1 VRNWR
6 AVTSQTDH
14 GSGLDWDPFPGQSF
28 GVNGALVWIFLDEL
42 RELDLD
48 RAIEVWEAYAVAQE
62 RGHAEAR
69 AAAEHVADKQRP
81 QAWTAAREAASQAVR
96 ERLGASPVTNEV
108 ADILADVAGSLVV
121 RDLLSRQDFRQLQF
135 PWTSR
140 AGSERALAE
149 DAEAEPEAAPEP
161 EGAAA
166 VAAAAGVEA
175 APTVEMAPVVEG
187 PPGVEAAP
195 ATETAAEEWARVSAA
210 AAAAAAVEWPQAS
223 EVAPVAEAAPVVEAA
238 RVGARSKLPKRE
250 QPFVAVTA
258 NATGRPGIGAILG
271 RAADQLASN
280 SFARTATRAIVVIAA
295 VLVLAIVTRFAP
307 DAALF
312 GPGDSDVPGSGLV
325 IGGGPSPAGSAVALA
340 SPSTRPRST
349 SSAPGATAGPSPSK
363 ATTPT
368 VVPPTHPPPP
378 PPPTPAPTPAPT
390 PKPTCTVPL
399 LNGVSTTQAPN
410 RWAAAGF
417 TGTIFYSP
425 APPPNY
431 KIQWQSLTPGSKA
444 LCTHDIN
451 VSDHAP

>member
-1 VRNWR
+1 MRNWR
-6 AVTSQTDH
+6 AVTSQTDP

-48 RAIEVWEAYAVAQE
+48 RAIEVWDAYAVAQE

-69 AAAEHVADKQRP
+69 AAAERVATKQRP
-81 QAWTAAREAASQAVR
+81 QAWATAREAASQAVR

-121 RDLLSRQDFRQLQF
+121 RDLLSRQDFRHLQF

-140 AGSERALAE
+140 GGSERTLAE
-149 DAEAEPEAAPEP
+149 DAEAEPEVAPM
-161 EGAAA
+161 
-166 VAAAAGVEA
+166 VEA
-175 APTVEMAPVVEG
+175 AA
-187 PPGVEAAP
+187 
-195 ATETAAEEWARVSAA
+195 
-210 AAAAAAVEWPQAS
+210 
-223 EVAPVAEAAPVVEAA
+223 VAEAAPVIEAAPVAEKTPVVEAAPAAVAAPLVEAAPAAVAAPLVEAA
-238 RVGARSKLPKRE
+238 RPRQPAVALRLPASRKK
-250 QPFVAVTA
+250 PFVAVTA
-258 NATGRPGIGAILG
+258 NAAARPGVGAMIG

-280 SFARTATRAIVVIAA
+280 RLARTATRSIVVIAA
-295 VLVLAIVTRFAP
+295 VLVLAIVTRVAP

-325 IGGGPSPAGSAVALA
+325 IGGGQSPGGSAVALA
-340 SPSTRPRST
+340 SPSTGPRST
-349 SSAPGATAGPSPSK
+349 SSGPGATAGPKPTK
-363 ATTPT
+363 APTPT
-368 VVPPTHPPPP
+368 SATPTQPPA
-378 PPPTPAPTPAPT
+378 PTPAPTPRPTPAPT

-399 LNGVSTTQAPN
+399 LNGISTTQAPN

>member
-48 RAIEVWEAYAVAQE
+48 RAIEVWEAYAVARE

-69 AAAEHVADKQRP
+69 AAAEHVATKQRP

-140 AGSERALAE
+140 GGPERALAE
-149 DAEAEPEAAPEP
+149 DAAAEPEAAP
-161 EGAAA
+161 AAETA
-166 VAAAAGVEA
+166 AEAAMPRVAAAAPMPE
-175 APTVEMAPVVEG
+175 
-187 PPGVEAAP
+187 AP
-195 ATETAAEEWARVSAA
+195 AVVDA
-210 AAAAAAVEWPQAS
+210 
-223 EVAPVAEAAPVVEAA
+223 APVAEAAAVVEAA
-238 RVGARSKLPKRE
+238 PPRQPAVALRLPASRA
-250 QPFVAVTA
+250 QPKSRPKAFVAVTA
-258 NATGRPGIGAILG
+258 NAAARPGIGAMVG
-271 RAADQLASN
+271 RAADQLAAN
-280 SFARTATRAIVVIAA
+280 RLTRTATRAIVVIAA

-312 GPGDSDVPGSGLV
+312 GPGDSDVPGSALV
-325 IGGGPSPAGSAVALA
+325 IGGGPSPVGSAVALA
-340 SPSTRPRST
+340 SPSTGPRST
-349 SSAPGATAGPSPSK
+349 HSAPGATASPS
-363 ATTPT
+363 ATRAPAATA
-368 VVPPTHPPPP
+368 VPPTHAPPP
-378 PPPTPAPTPAPT
+378 PPPTPRPTPAPT

-399 LNGVSTTQAPN
+399 LNGVSTAKAAN
-410 RWAAAGF
+410 LWSAAGF

-425 APPPNY
+425 APPPSY